1 MKFSMQI
8 IIMSL
13 IVAIIAGGCAAKTKI
28 KEQVTDDI
36 RYNRAK
42 TYFDNEK
49 YYKALEELDYLRFG
63 MSIYADDAH
72 LLSAKIHIITND
84 YPLAI
89 TDLNTLLSQY
99 RHSEF
104 KEEAS
109 FLRAEAM
116 RLNAPRVELDQED
129 TYNAIDT
136 YNEFLEL
143 YPFSKYV
150 DSVKVGLEYCYERLA
165 HKAYNAA
172 YIYYR
177 LGQDSSIFIYADKV
191 RNDLNLSNTE
201 WAYWCYYLE
210 AKAYYRSGNYVQAEK
225 NIQLIIKN
233 SNSEKLMRKAK
244 KLLKKI
250 ERM

>member
-8 IIMSL
+8 IIMSS
-13 IVAIIAGGCAAKTKI
+13 IVAIIACGCAAKTKI
-28 KEQVTDDI
+28 KEHVADDI

-42 TYFDNEK
+42 MYFDKGK
-49 YYKALEELDYLRFG
+49 YDKALEELDYLRFG

-72 LLSAKIHIITND
+72 LLSAKIHIIEKD

-99 RHSEF
+99 RHSEL

-116 RLNAPRVELDQED
+116 RLNAPRAELDQVD

-136 YNEFLEL
+136 YHEFLEL

-150 DSVKVGLEYCYERLA
+150 DSVKVGLECCYERLA
-165 HKAYNAA
+165 HKVYNAA

-177 LGQDSSIFIYADKV
+177 LGQDSSIFIYADKI
-191 RNDLNLSNTE
+191 RNDPNLSNTE

-210 AKAYYRSGNYVQAEK
+210 AKALYRSGNYLQAKK
-225 NIQLIIKN
+225 NIELIIRD

-244 KLLKKI
+244 KLLEKI